1 MDFKKQDFMIEVL
14 KRKCSIEDIFR
25 YGRILEIDKNSYY
38 GEQCTLYMN
47 IEKFIEKVYN
57 LGKED
62 ELYDMLLKYMNP
74 IEGVGDRTSDKF
86 GKLFNAIL
94 GKLSEIDEDDLEFNE
109 DEFINPIKFEKKMRE
124 KAKFNEDIIQVGLNL
139 KADISVLRR
148 KAYSLDYKNYNKMTQ
163 RLARYYINVICNKYP
178 TYEYNS
184 NKRYTVLY
192 NNLVEMIPE
201 ELFNSDED
209 IEENIEGII
218 FDTISKCLIFNE

>member
-1 MDFKKQDFMIEVL
+1 
-14 KRKCSIEDIFR
+14 
-25 YGRILEIDKNSYY
+25 
-38 GEQCTLYMN
+38 
-47 IEKFIEKVYN
+47 
-57 LGKED
+57 
-62 ELYDMLLKYMNP
+62 
-74 IEGVGDRTSDKF
+74 
-86 GKLFNAIL
+86 
-94 GKLSEIDEDDLEFNE
+94 
-109 DEFINPIKFEKKMRE
+109 MRE